1 MLFSALSLL
10 AGALCLP
17 LVAESLPPPAGWP
30 LWLLVAAL
38 LAWRPLRPAGAWV
51 LGLALFWQA
60 ADQRLAGRLPLPL
73 EGRDLVVCGRI
84 ASLPEQAGRTLRF
97 RLDPVAGAP
106 DCISIQTRLRLSWY
120 RAGQHPRGGEVWR
133 LRVRLKR
140 PAGFLNPG
148 GFDYERWLLVQ
159 DIGATGYVR
168 RDRDNRRLARGDGLT
183 ALRQTLHDRLA
194 DRLGQTPGAG
204 VLLALLLGTRQGV
217 DDAQWAR
224 FRDTGTGHLMA
235 ISGLHVGLAAAL
247 GAGLGGWLWSRSA
260 RLCTWLAAP
269 RAALLA
275 GLALAAAYALLAGLS
290 IPTRRA
296 LVMLAVLALALG
308 TGRQVRRRDGWAL
321 ALIAVLLA
329 DPLAPLAAGF
339 WLSFLA
345 VGLILYLAAGRS
357 AGRKGVRGRLAGL
370 RIPVLLALGLAP
382 VSLLVFQ
389 QASLVGWLANLVAVP
404 WVGAAVVPAGLAG
417 LVLEAL
423 GLPGG
428 WLLGLAARAFAGLDA
443 GVLAPL
449 AGLPFAAASAA
460 IGPAAFALA
469 AFGTLWLLA
478 PRGVPG
484 RALGAL
490 MWLPVVQPAVQGPPP
505 GMADVTL
512 ADVGQGLGLVVRT
525 HRHLLVYDTGPRFPS
540 GFDTGA
546 AVLVPLLRAQGVRA
560 VDRLVISHGDN
571 DHIGGAR
578 SLLAALPVYSVL
590 TSVPERLPGRPLRAC
605 RRGQSWR
612 WDGVRFEMLHPVAGQ
627 PPGNDASCVLRVTA
641 ADGSR
646 LLLPGDIERA
656 TERALVR
663 ELPAA
668 LRAEVLVAPHH
679 GSATSS
685 TPAFIAAVAPDW
697 VLYPVGYRNRYGFPR
712 AEVRARYA
720 AAGAQAL
727 DTARGGA
734 IRFRLGAGTVRPQA
748 MRQHGRRL
756 WHRAPEPAK
765 PYDRAD

>member
-1 MLFSALSLL
+1 MLSLALALL
-10 AGALCLP
+10 AGTLCLP
-17 LVAESLPPPAGWP
+17 LLAHSLPPLPGWP
-30 LWLLVAAL
+30 LWLLVLGL
-38 LAWRPLRPAGAWV
+38 LAWRPVRLAGALL

-60 ADQRLAGRLPLPL
+60 ADQRLADRLPPSL
-73 EGRDLVVCGRI
+73 EGRDLVLCGRI
-84 ASLPEQAGRTLRF
+84 ASLPERVGRALRF
-97 RLDPVAGAP
+97 RFDPVAAAP
-106 DCISIQTRLRLSWY
+106 DCISIPTRLRLSWY
-120 RAGQHPRGGEVWR
+120 RSDQRPRGGEIWR

-148 GFDYERWLLVQ
+148 GFDYERWLFVQ

-168 RDRDNRRLARGDGLT
+168 RDPDNRRVGEGGGLA
-183 ALRQTLHDRLA
+183 ALRQTLYDRLA
-194 DRLGQTPGAG
+194 GRLGQTPGAG

-260 RLCTWLAAP
+260 RLCTALAAP

-275 GLALAAAYALLAGLS
+275 GLVLAAGYALLAGLS

-308 TGRQVRRRDGWAL
+308 AGRQVRRRDGWAL
-321 ALIAVLLA
+321 ALIAVLLF
-329 DPLAPLAAGF
+329 DPLAPLSVGF

-345 VGLILYLAAGRS
+345 VGLILYLAAGRKTP
-357 AGRKGVRGRLAGL
+357 RRGIRGWILGL
-370 RIPVLLALGLAP
+370 RVPVLLALGLAP
-382 VSLLVFQ
+382 VSLLAFQ

-404 WVGAAVVPAGLAG
+404 WVGVAVVPAGLAG
-417 LVLEAL
+417 LVLEAV

-428 WLLGLAARAFAGLDA
+428 WLLGIAARAFALLDA
-443 GVLAPL
+443 TVLAPL
-449 AGLPFAAASAA
+449 ASLPFAAGSAA
-460 IGPAAFALA
+460 MGPPAFALA

-490 MWLPVVQPAVQGPPP
+490 MWLPLLQPATQAPPP
-505 GMADVTL
+505 GSAEVIL
-512 ADVGQGLGLVVRT
+512 ADVGQGLALVVRT
-525 HRHLLVYDTGPRFPS
+525 QRHALVYDTGPRFQS
-540 GFDTGA
+540 GFDTGE
-546 AVLVPLLRAQGVRA
+546 AVVVPLLRTLGVRA
-560 VDRLVISHGDN
+560 LDRLVISHGDN

-578 SLLAALPVYSVL
+578 SLLATMPVYSVL
-590 TSVPERLPGRPLRAC
+590 TSVPDRLPERPLQAC
-605 RRGQSWR
+605 RRGQAWQ

-627 PPGNDASCVLRVTA
+627 RPGNDASCVLAITA

-656 TERALVR
+656 TERALLR
-663 ELPAA
+663 ALPDA
-668 LRAEVLVAPHH
+668 LHAEVLVAPHH

-685 TPAFIAAVAPDW
+685 TDAFVAAVAPEW

-720 AAGAQAL
+720 AAGARAL
-727 DTARGGA
+727 DTAQDGA
-734 IRFRLGAGTVRPQA
+734 IRFRLGAGAIRPQA
-748 MRQHGRRL
+748 LRQTGRRL
-756 WHRAPEPAK
+756 WHRAPDPAK